1 MRGTHAEKSWSR
13 AVRVFFASPL
23 GVGLSVPDMVHA
35 GGMDSVSEFITPIAR
50 LVELVFDMK
59 GALAGDPLVIFGTV
73 LKKDGNELPEKAT
86 NFGTFG
92 YLLIIDV
99 KRAVESEI
107 QDAALI
113 SALRAVPPDTD
124 A

>member
-1 MRGTHAEKSWSR
+1 
-13 AVRVFFASPL
+13 
-23 GVGLSVPDMVHA
+23 MVHA

>member
-1 MRGTHAEKSWSR
+1 
-13 AVRVFFASPL
+13 
-23 GVGLSVPDMVHA
+23 
-35 GGMDSVSEFITPIAR
+35 
-50 LVELVFDMK
+50 MK

-73 LKKDGNELPEKAT
+73 LKKDGDELPEKVT

-99 KRAVESEI
+99 KRAVRIGRHGHTRDAPDRIKNDAWIRSTRHVYRQVSAGKEVILLCNSAGTAIAVESEI
-107 QDAALI
+107 QDAALV